1 VTWLWTVAHA
11 QINNRILELFNH
23 VYTYATPEC
32 PNIVEINVTGGS
44 RFFFTREP
52 EHVKTIL
59 TSKFAEYGKGPEFH
73 RVWVNFQD
81 LYNHAGDTNLTDAG
95 AFSGRLYL
103 HDGPPTMAR
112 KPKPYSANV
121 YQKSGQRLGHI

>member
-1 VTWLWTVAHA
+1 VSCWVDVNFDHFSALYRLTNCPQAVTWLWTVAHA

-32 PNIVEINVTGGS
+32 PNLVEINVTGGS

-73 RVWVNFQD
+73 RVWV
-81 LYNHAGDTNLTDAG
+81 
-95 AFSGRLYL
+95 SSP
-103 HDGPPTMAR
+103 GP
-112 KPKPYSANV
+112 V
-121 YQKSGQRLGHI
+121 